1 MYLKSA
7 KKDDNTICDTYMQIT
22 YSAPTLFCTFFC
34 VYFAH
39 VIGSCRPRFL
49 RIHTYIF
56 MIDVSSRDFS
66 LESKKSA
73 DFARFT
79 SNGGK

>member
-1 MYLKSA
+1 MYLKSV

-22 YSAPTLFCTFFC
+22 YSAPTLFCTFFVC
-34 VYFAH
+34 ISHMSLEAVALAFY
-39 VIGSCRPRFL
+39 VS
-49 RIHTYIF
+49 IHTFSWSMFPLVIF
-56 MIDVSSRDFS
+56 H
-66 LESKKSA
+66 LNKKSA